1 MSGVIEDRLETKQI
15 IFTNL
20 SGDIDTFYLS
30 LVSKVK

>member
-15 IFTNL
+15 ITNL

-30 LVSKVK
+30 LVSRVK